1 MSNIGY
7 KPKVYDCTIDGIK
20 RVKGKN
26 LFVLHWKDLKGDGS
40 MPIQEVD
47 QPPELILNR
56 MKEIVN
62 GKRDK
67 LYLTRG
73 MRDIDVS
80 YLGDNKWQLYDEF
93 DFYEF
98 EMVV

>member
-1 MSNIGY
+1 MGSIGY
-7 KPKVYDCTIDGIK
+7 RPKVYDCTIDGIK
-20 RVKGKN
+20 MIKGKN
-26 LFVLHWKDLKGDGS
+26 LFVLHWKNSKGDGS
-40 MPIQEVD
+40 MSIQVD
-47 QPPELILNR
+47 QPSELILNR
-56 MKEIVN
+56 MKEIVD

-98 EMVV
+98 EMEM

>member
-1 MSNIGY
+1 MSNMGY
-7 KPKVYDCTIDGIK
+7 RPKVYNCTIDGIK
-20 RVKGKN
+20 NVKGKN
-26 LFVLHWKDLKGDGS
+26 LFVLYWKDSKGDGNMS
-40 MPIQEVD
+40 IEVD
-47 QPPELILNR
+47 QPSELILNR
-56 MKEIVN
+56 MKEIVD

-73 MRDIDVS
+73 MRDIDVL

>member
-1 MSNIGY
+1 
-7 KPKVYDCTIDGIK
+7 
-20 RVKGKN
+20 
-26 LFVLHWKDLKGDGS
+26 
-40 MPIQEVD
+40 MPIEVD
-47 QPPELILNR
+47 QPSELILNR

-73 MRDIDVS
+73 MRDIDVL